1 MENDTI
7 TAIATGLKAA
17 GISIIRLSGSQAFE
31 IADRVFRSVSGKT
44 VREMKSYTVSYGH
57 IIKKDSLSD
66 KKENKDAI
74 IDEVLLIKMA
84 APSTYTREDIVEIDC
99 HGGIIVTKKVLE
111 TVIAAGAR
119 LAEPG
124 EFTKR
129 AFLNGRIDLS
139 QAEAVSDLISSES
152 ESAVINSIRQLNGNI
167 RDKISELRNKL
178 LTKTAYIEA
187 ALDDPEHISLD
198 GFDDELSETIKD
210 VYLDINK
217 LIKSFDNGRI
227 IKNGIN
233 TVILGSPNVG
243 KSSIMN
249 RLLGKDRAIVTDIPG
264 TTRDTLSESV
274 VIGGNINN
282 EISRTDENSLY
293 DGIRLNIID
302 TAGIRETDDVIEKI
316 GVDRA
321 RKAAEEADLILFVI
335 DISRDGMTES
345 EIKELSV
352 IKDKKTIIILN
363 KSDLGTFESSKDV
376 SNKAIAETGDEKCSD
391 DGYKG
396 SVNCLQTDS
405 ETEQK
410 QGTDSLFKIIYE
422 ITGCQP
428 ILYNSENTQKPA
440 DNHSIN
446 VVQISAKTGDGIEN
460 LENCISRMF
469 FTEEIDSDDNIY
481 ISNLRHKIL
490 LDKASKSL
498 ENVMKA
504 IEQGLSEDF
513 YTIDLMDA
521 YTSLGLITGEH
532 VEDELANKIFSEFC
546 MGK

>member
-44 VREMKSYTVSYGH
+44 VQEMKSYTVSYGH

-66 KKENKDAI
+66 KNENKDAI

-84 APSTYTREDIVEIDC
+84 APSTYTREDVVEIDC

-187 ALDDPEHISLD
+187 ALDDPEHISLE

-210 VYLDINK
+210 VYFEINK

-274 VIGGNINN
+274 IIGGNIKN
-282 EISRTDENSLY
+282 EINRTDENSLY

-345 EIKELSV
+345 EIKELSG

-363 KSDLGTFESSKDV
+363 KSDLGIFESSKDV

-396 SVNCLQTDS
+396 SVNCLQTDP

-428 ILYNSENTQKPA
+428 FIYNSENTQKPA

-446 VVQISAKTGDGIEN
+446 VVQISAKTGEGIED